1 MTEKTLS
8 IEEYLNNTKSYLK
21 DIINVSKKLDTWKIH
36 LTITITFFF
45 FEDGNDEELERH
57 SKSDNIKIMMNDE
70 ADEFIEERFESL
82 KKKKK
87 KKISRKNRWKV
98 VIFS

>member
-82 KKKKK
+82 KKKI
-87 KKISRKNRWKV
+87 KISRKNQWKV

>member
-1 MTEKTLS
+1 MVTEKILS

-36 LTITITFFF
+36 LTITISFFI
-45 FEDGNDEELERH
+45 FEDGNDEEREIH
-57 SKSDNIKIMMNDE
+57 SESDNIKIMMNDE
-70 ADEFIEERFESL
+70 VDEFIEERFESL
-82 KKKKK
+82 TKKI
-87 KKISRKNRWKV
+87 KISRKNHWKV

>member
-1 MTEKTLS
+1 MVTEKTLS

-36 LTITITFFF
+36 LIITISFLF
-45 FEDGNDEELERH
+45 FEDSNDEEREIH
-57 SKSDNIKIMMNDE
+57 SESENIKIMMNDE
-70 ADEFIEERFESL
+70 VDEFIEERFESL
-82 KKKKK
+82 TKKI
-87 KKISRKNRWKV
+87 KISRKNQWKV

>member
-1 MTEKTLS
+1 MVTEKTLS

-36 LTITITFFF
+36 LIITISFFF
-45 FEDGNDEELERH
+45 FEDGNDEEREIH
-57 SKSDNIKIMMNDE
+57 SESDNIKIMMNDE
-70 ADEFIEERFESL
+70 VDEFIEERFESL
-82 KKKKK
+82 TKKI
-87 KKISRKNRWKV
+87 KISRNNQWKV

>member
-1 MTEKTLS
+1 MVTEKTLS

-36 LTITITFFF
+36 LTITISFFI
-45 FEDGNDEELERH
+45 FEDGNDEEREIH
-57 SKSDNIKIMMNDE
+57 SESDNIKIMMNDE

-82 KKKKK
+82 KKKI
-87 KKISRKNRWKV
+87 KISRKNQWKV